1 MDTRTNPSIQA
12 MVAIFKDIEDL
23 AKKNDELVK
32 KNDELVTENEKLKKT
47 IDELNEYNDKMNRK
61 YINELMKIKDDYHS
75 KLKSLEKKGEEVVGE
90 EEVVEEEEEVEEV
103 DLK

>member
-12 MVAIFKDIEDL
+12 MVAIFRDIEDL
-23 AKKNDELVK
+23 AKKNDKLVDD
-32 KNDELVTENEKLKKT
+32 NNRLVTENEKLKKT

-75 KLKSLEKKGEEVVGE
+75 KLKSLEKKGEEV
-90 EEVVEEEEEVEEV
+90 EEVEEEEVEEV

>member
-1 MDTRTNPSIQA
+1 MNTHTNPGIELI
-12 MVAIFKDIEDL
+12 VAIFKNIEDL

-32 KNDELVTENEKLKKT
+32 KNEELVKKNEELVTENEKLKKT

-75 KLKSLEKKGEEVVGE
+75 KLKSLEKKE
-90 EEVVEEEEEVEEV
+90 
-103 DLK
+103 KK